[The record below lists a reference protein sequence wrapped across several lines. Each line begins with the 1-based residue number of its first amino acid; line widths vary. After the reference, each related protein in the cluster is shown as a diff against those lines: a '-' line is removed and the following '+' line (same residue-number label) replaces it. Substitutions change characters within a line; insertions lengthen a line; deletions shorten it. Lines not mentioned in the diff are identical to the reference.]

1 MSQRERGSLTA
12 ALAKRPL
19 AKAQE
24 LAPAALAESLLLG
37 GSTIQPQA
45 QPEAPP
51 PVPQPVQPDIQPDIQ
66 PIVLPPSL
74 LKRKEKKRPRIAWT
88 FKIPPELHQELSE
101 VAEHND
107 LPMAEI
113 VIEAIT
119 LHLKN
124 FPHPQK
130 K

>member
-1 MSQRERGSLTA
+1 
-12 ALAKRPL
+12 
-19 AKAQE
+19 
-24 LAPAALAESLLLG
+24 
-37 GSTIQPQA
+37 
-45 QPEAPP
+45 
-51 PVPQPVQPDIQPDIQ
+51 
-66 PIVLPPSL
+66 

-88 FKIPPELHQELSE
+88 FKIPPELHEELAS

-124 FPHPQK
+124 FPHPLAVQDGTGR
-130 K
+130 